1 MRIFI
6 ASSNPGKLRDFAAA
20 AAPHGVAVQLLP
32 GFNEIPQAVED
43 GATFEENARKKAEH
57 YSRAA
62 AGALVIADDSGLE
75 VDALSGAPGVFS
87 ARYAADAD
95 EAGNSLDEANNA
107 KLLRELESV
116 PDERRTGRFVCV
128 ISVARDGIEIAQF
141 RGSAEGVIL
150 RAPRGTGGFGYDPL
164 FFFTALDKSF
174 GELSPN
180 EKAQVSHRGKAFN
193 AFLAWCDANPSM

>member
-6 ASSNPGKLRDFAAA
+6 ASSNHGKLRDFAAA

-57 YSRAA
+57 YSRSA
-62 AGALVIADDSGLE
+62 AGTLVIADDSGLE
-75 VDALSGAPGVFS
+75 VDALSGSPGVLS
-87 ARYAADAD
+87 ARYAADAA
-95 EAGNSLDEANNA
+95 ETAISQDEANNA
-107 KLLRELESV
+107 KLLRELEPV
-116 PDERRTGRFVCV
+116 PDDQRGARFVCV
-128 ISVARDGIEIAQF
+128 ISVARDGVEITSF
-141 RGSAEGVIL
+141 RGSVEGVIL

-164 FFFTALDKSF
+164 FFFPALDKTL

-180 EKAQVSHRGKAFN
+180 EKAQVSHRGQAFN
-193 AFLAWCDANPSM
+193 SFLAWCDANPST